1 MRTRAGGK
9 AMIALAV
16 PPTLS
21 AYCLLPAT
29 RSLPDWHRLTVEA
42 IGRGLSPAHAALFA
56 TPVLGH
62 NGTTW
67 QTEGDHALAFV
78 LLPADERAQMT
89 AAIGS
94 MLSDIRRLV
103 ESGLMPELAPL
114 WPALREVP
122 DQSHIFLV
130 DGRPV
135 LAAWAHRG
143 AAGSLAAGYDDGL
156 AGLSPPAPRTR
167 MAGYALPLLA
177 LALFALLAGVLIMG
191 SGSLWAVSAPALC
204 RVNPAQLAALATLR
218 REMDQGNSLRTLLA
232 QLMEERGQRQLQCP
246 IPKPPPPVVQKAPP
260 PQLPGLTQTLW
271 DKRDLSVLKGCWKL
285 HNAMTL
291 TNDKT
296 KKTTNIQSW
305 QMCFDNA
312 GNGMQTILDSDG
324 TSCNGPLSAHFNNST
339 LVITEPQ
346 RCTGGL
352 TLDDGSTSCQ
362 RVSANEADCDR
373 VENEGPGAGMPTP
386 SQFRR

>member
-1 MRTRAGGK
+1 
-9 AMIALAV
+9 MIALAV
-16 PPTLS
+16 APTLS

-29 RSLPDWHRLTVEA
+29 RSLPDWHRLVVEA
-42 IGRGLSPAHAALFA
+42 IGGGLSPAHAALFA

-62 NGTTW
+62 DGATW
-67 QTEGDHALAFV
+67 QTEGDHALSFV

-94 MLSDIRRLV
+94 MLSDIRRLA

-135 LAAWAHRG
+135 LAAWGHRG
-143 AAGSLAAGYDDGL
+143 AAGSLTAGYDDGL
-156 AGLSPPAPRTR
+156 PGLSKPAPRLR
-167 MAGYALPLLA
+167 AAGYAMPLLA
-177 LALFALLAGVLIMG
+177 LALFALFAGVLVARAG
-191 SGSLWAVSAPALC
+191 GFWAVSAPALC
-204 RVNPAQLAALATLR
+204 RVNPTQLAALATLR
-218 REMDQGNSLRTLLA
+218 REMDEGNSLRTLLA

-246 IPKPPPPVVQKAPP
+246 IPKPAPPPTVVQKAPP
-260 PQLPGLTQTLW
+260 PKLPGLTQTLW

-285 HNAMTL
+285 HNNITL

-296 KKTTNIQSW
+296 KQTTNIQSW

-312 GNGMQTILDSDG
+312 GTGMQTILDADG
-324 TSCNGPLSAHFNNST
+324 TSCTGPLEAHFDDNT
-339 LVITEPQ
+339 LVIAEPQ
-346 RCTGGL
+346 RCTGSL
-352 TLDDGSTSCQ
+352 TLDHGSTSCQ
-362 RVSANEADCDR
+362 RVSADEADCDR
-373 VENEGPGAGMPTP
+373 AEDEGPGAGVHTP